1 MINPADRRFDPILL
15 SAGKAVLFSVLVC
28 AVFLSLPAC
37 KKSALPPAAG
47 PAKLYVIGIFQSV
60 DSPTANEVRRGILKA
75 FEDNG
80 LREGESVQVRIRIAA
95 GDLVEVQ
102 NIARSFVDEKVD
114 LIMPLTTQCLQAAL
128 IADRTIPIVFGA
140 VAAPYLVGA
149 GKSAADHLPFVT
161 GVVSTGP
168 VRQTV
173 AFIREVLP
181 KAKRLG
187 TLWTRSEVNS
197 EYYLDIAKEAAAA
210 VGFDLVAVPIANA
223 YEIPQ
228 AAQTLVNSR
237 VDALFP
243 MSDNTLNS
251 SFQALGLA
259 AAENRL
265 PLFGGFLR
273 SVEFGACAAL
283 GYDFFELGYK
293 TGQIAVRVKN
303 GESPAR
309 IPIQAMEDIR
319 VYINLD
325 AAERQGVTFPQSILD
340 SAGKILRGGAAGTE
354 TPGKSP
360 GEGPD

>member
-1 MINPADRRFDPILL
+1 MSRRALQ
-15 SAGKAVLFSVLVC
+15 AVLIPVVLVPL
-28 AVFLSLPAC
+28 FAC
-37 KKSALPPAAG
+37 KKAASPPAAN

-102 NIARSFVDEKVD
+102 RIARSFVDEKVD
-114 LIMPLTTQCLQAAL
+114 LIMPLTTQCLQASL
-128 IADRTIPIVFGA
+128 ITDRRIPIVFGA

-149 GKSAADHLPFVT
+149 GRSATDHLPFVT

-173 AFIREVLP
+173 KFIRDVLP
-181 KAKRLG
+181 QAKRLG

-197 EYYLDIAKEAAAA
+197 EYYLEIAKEAAAEY
-210 VGFDLVAVPIANA
+210 GFDLVAVPIANA

-228 AAQTLVNSR
+228 SVQILVNDR

-251 SFQALGLA
+251 SFQALGRA

-283 GYDFFELGYK
+283 GYDFFELGYR
-293 TGQIAVRVKN
+293 TGLVAVRVKN
-303 GESPAR
+303 GERPAK
-309 IPIQAMEDIR
+309 IPIQAMEDVKI
-319 VYINLD
+319 YLNLD
-325 AAERQGVTFPQSILD
+325 AAERQGAAFPQNVLD
-340 SAGKILRGGAAGTE
+340 RAGKILRGTAAAPDLPAKGPE
-354 TPGKSP
+354 K
-360 GEGPD
+360 GPD

>member
-1 MINPADRRFDPILL
+1 
-15 SAGKAVLFSVLVC
+15 
-28 AVFLSLPAC
+28 
-37 KKSALPPAAG
+37 
-47 PAKLYVIGIFQSV
+47 V

-102 NIARSFVDEKVD
+102 NIARSYVDEKVD

-128 IADRTIPIVFGA
+128 ITDRTIPIVFGA

-149 GKSAADHLPFVT
+149 GRSATDHLPFVT

-173 AFIREVLP
+173 KFIRDVLP

-197 EYYLDIAKEAAAA
+197 EYYLEIAKEAAAEY
-210 VGFDLVAVPIANA
+210 GFDLAAVPIANA
-223 YEIPQ
+223 TEIPQ
-228 AAQTLVNSR
+228 AVQILVNR
-237 VDALFP
+237 RIDALFP

-251 SFQALGLA
+251 SFQAVGRA

-303 GESPAR
+303 GESPAK
-309 IPIQAMEDIR
+309 IPIQAMEDAKIHLS
-319 VYINLD
+319 LD
-325 AAERQGVTFPQSILD
+325 AAELQGATFPKDVLD
-340 SAGKILRGGAAGTE
+340 RAAKILRGPELGPQV
-354 TPGKSP
+354 PGKSP
-360 GEGPD
+360 DESPN